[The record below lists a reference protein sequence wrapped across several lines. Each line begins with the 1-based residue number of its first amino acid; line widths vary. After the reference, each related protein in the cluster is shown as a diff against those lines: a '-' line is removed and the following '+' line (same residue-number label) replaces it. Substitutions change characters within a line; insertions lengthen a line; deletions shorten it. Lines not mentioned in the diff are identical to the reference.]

1 MTKKRKRPL
10 DAEIKDTEGKDPHE
24 SISISV
30 SMLRS
35 LYLHVVVAMRDRD
48 YNSPSAYLSDL
59 VRRDKRVNPLLSA
72 EDRRKIR
79 RMADNLITGKKA
91 TADLDLPEP

>member
-1 MTKKRKRPL
+1 L
-10 DAEIKDTEGKDPHE
+10 DAEITDTEAKDQHE
-24 SISISV
+24 SISFTI

-35 LYLHVVVAMRDRD
+35 LYLHILHAMRDRD

-59 VRRDKRVNPLLSA
+59 VRRDKRVNPLLSV
-72 EDRRKIR
+72 EDQRNIR

-91 TADLDLPEP
+91 TADLDLPKP